1 MLDVVSPGAM
11 RVKVK
16 VNQVDVHRLTVGMA
30 ARVTLDAYPER
41 SHPARLAQISP
52 IATPAPVLG
61 ENPHVRGHLRPRGP
75 GCRDRARSLGRRGR
89 RHRGRHPCRSVA
101 RRSAP
106 CGPGASARPSRSL
119 GLGGW
124 YALGPTAAA
133 DGGVE
138 TAEAVRGD
146 FIDVLPV
153 RGEVRARRT
162 VPITAPQ
169 GAGDLQVVFL
179 APSGSAVKTGDIVV
193 RFDTSTTERQ
203 LAEKRSALREAE
215 AEIQRARAD
224 ATISAQAA
232 KTDQTK
238 RRYDVE
244 RAKLDASTS
253 EVVSRLEAEKATLSL
268 GAAEQR
274 AREAAI
280 KVTANAATS
289 DASMGALERRREK
302 ALADVRLEET
312 RLAALTL
319 KAPLAGV
326 ITLGT
331 NFRAGGPFAQ
341 REWRAGDQAWA
352 GASIAQIPALDSLYI
367 LAKVDETD
375 RGQLKTGLEADVEVQ
390 AVGGKPAPARIT
402 AFSALAKVDFG
413 SIWPPPRLF
422 DVQLDLGTPNP
433 ALRPGMTASIKIRRD
448 KVPQAL
454 LVPTRGAVSAVWQDH
469 GAGRRGHAGRG
480 VRARSGAASSGAASA
495 SRGAVPTSLRLPSAC
510 SRARRS
516 RSSLPEEIVEP

>member
-1 MLDVVSPGAM
+1 MPLGSPAK
-11 RVKVK
+11 RP
-16 VNQVDVHRLTVGMA
+16 
-30 ARVTLDAYPER
+30 ARVWGIGA
-41 SHPARLAQISP
+41 A
-52 IATPAPVLG
+52 
-61 ENPHVRGHLRPRGP
+61 
-75 GCRDRARSLGRRGR
+75 
-89 RHRGRHPCRSVA
+89 VA
-101 RRSAP
+101 
-106 CGPGASARPSRSL
+106 L
-119 GLGGW
+119 VGLGGW
-124 YALGPTAAA
+124 YALGPAAAA

-169 GAGDLQVVFL
+169 GAGELQIVYL
-179 APSGSAVKTGDIVV
+179 APSGSAVKVGDVVV

-215 AEIQRARAD
+215 AEIQRATAE

-232 KTDQTK
+232 KTDQAK

-244 RAKLDASTS
+244 RAKLDVSTS
-253 EVVSRLEAEKATLSL
+253 DVVSRLEAEKAALSL

-274 AREAAI
+274 ALEAAT
-280 KVTANAATS
+280 KVTANEATS
-289 DASMGALERRREK
+289 DASMGALTRRREK
-302 ALADVRLEET
+302 ALADVRLEEA

-326 ITLGT
+326 ITLGI

-375 RGQLKTGLEADVEVQ
+375 RGQLKTGLEADIEVQ
-390 AVGGKPAPARIT
+390 AAGGRPAPARIT

-433 ALRPGMTASIKIRRD
+433 ALRPGMTASIKIRRE

-454 LVPTRGAVSAVWQDH
+454 LVPTRGLFPPSGKTKAP
-469 GAGRRGHAGRG
+469 GAEGTPAEVFVLGASGFERRG
-480 VRARSGAASSGAASA
+480 VR
-495 SRGAVPTSLRLPSAC
+495 V
-510 SRARRS
+510 ARRGPDKS
-516 RSSLPEEIVEP
+516 AIAGGLQPGETIALVLPEEIVEP

>member
-1 MLDVVSPGAM
+1 M
-11 RVKVK
+11 
-16 VNQVDVHRLTVGMA
+16 
-30 ARVTLDAYPER
+30 
-41 SHPARLAQISP
+41 
-52 IATPAPVLG
+52 
-61 ENPHVRGHLRPRGP
+61 
-75 GCRDRARSLGRRGR
+75 
-89 RHRGRHPCRSVA
+89 
-101 RRSAP
+101 
-106 CGPGASARPSRSL
+106 

-124 YALGPTAAA
+124 YTLGSTAAA

-146 FIDVLPV
+146 FIDILPV

-169 GAGDLQVVFL
+169 GAGDLRIVFL
-179 APSGSAVKTGDIVV
+179 APSGSAVKAGDIVV

-203 LAEKRSALREAE
+203 LAEQRSALREAE
-215 AEIQRARAD
+215 AQIQRAKAD

-244 RAKLDASTS
+244 RAKLDVSTS
-253 EVVSRLEAEKATLSL
+253 DVALRASRRRRRRCRSAPRSSAPGES
-268 GAAEQR
+268 
-274 AREAAI
+274 AI
-280 KVTANAATS
+280 KVAANEATS

-302 ALADVRLEET
+302 ALADVRLKEG
-312 RLAALTL
+312 RLVALTL

-326 ITLGT
+326 ITLGI

-341 REWRAGDQAWA
+341 REWRAGNQAWA
-352 GASIAQIPALDSLYI
+352 GASIAQVPALDSLYI

-390 AVGGKPAPARIT
+390 AAGGKSAPARIT

-454 LVPTRGAVSAVWQDH
+454 LVPTRGLFPPSGKTKAPGKEGTPAEVFV
-469 GAGRRGHAGRG
+469 RGPGGFERRG
-480 VRARSGAASSGAASA
+480 VR
-495 SRGAVPTSLRLPSAC
+495 V
-510 SRARRS
+510 ARRGPD
-516 RSSLPEEIVEP
+516 RSAISVGLEPGEKIALVLPEEIVEP